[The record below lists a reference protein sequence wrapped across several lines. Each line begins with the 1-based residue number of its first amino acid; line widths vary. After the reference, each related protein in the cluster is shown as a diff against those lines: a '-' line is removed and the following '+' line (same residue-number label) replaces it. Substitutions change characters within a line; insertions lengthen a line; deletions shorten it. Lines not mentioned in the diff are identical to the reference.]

1 MEIGFDRLCRA
12 AADLTGIPLK
22 AAAPERADMLF
33 PAENEFFSPIQF
45 MGREEFLHLVHS
57 LEAGD
62 VLFIQDRAA
71 LCWFVLRLPPCV
83 FMGGPYLT
91 DMVTREDTLPL
102 YETLFGKESGGSF
115 YYERENENQRLFRFY
130 LMHQPLI
137 FDHQVQRLVAFLSA
151 MMAWGSPVQRKE
163 YSLLKIDYAGYRQDD
178 FNRYLGY
185 QEDCEAGLTASV
197 AHASDRNILH
207 ILRIIYD
214 FSNGDN
220 SHDQELLRFASI
232 AQLINSGARRAN
244 VPAAATKRVLRK
256 YFDKVPSLTTKD
268 EFLSMAETLAIEM
281 NHLVQTCSNH
291 LYSPL
296 ICSVLDRI
304 RNGFTSP
311 ITLGSIARE
320 FGVNESYLAGCFKR
334 ETGTTIGAFI
344 LGQRMEYARTLLT
357 VSTLDIGEI
366 GQRVGITD
374 HSYFTRQFKK
384 AYGVSP
390 KAYREML
397 TH

>member
-1 MEIGFDRLCRA
+1 MKIDIERLCRA

-22 AAAPERADMLF
+22 ATVLDQADMLF
-33 PAENEFFSPIQF
+33 PAENEFFSPVQF
-45 MGREEFLHLVHS
+45 MSREEFLHLIHS
-57 LEAGD
+57 LEVGD

-71 LCWFVLRLPPCV
+71 LWWFVLYLPPCK

-102 YETLFGKESGGSF
+102 YEALFGKESGGSF
-115 YYERENENQRLFRFY
+115 YYERENEKQRLFRFY

-137 FDHQVQRLVAFLSA
+137 LEHQVQRLVAFLSVIL
-151 MMAWGSPVQRKE
+151 AWESPVQRKE
-163 YSLLKIDYAGYRQDD
+163 HSLLKINYTSYRQDD
-178 FNRYLGY
+178 FNRYLSY

-197 AHASDRNILH
+197 AHASDRDILH

-214 FSNGDN
+214 FPNGNN

-232 AQLINSGARRAN
+232 ARLINSGARRAN
-244 VPAAATKRVLRK
+244 VPAAATKRVLGK
-256 YFDKVPSLTTKD
+256 YFDKAPSLSTKE
-268 EFLSMAETLAIEM
+268 EFLSMTEALALEM

-296 ICSVLDRI
+296 ISSVLDRI
-304 RNGFTSP
+304 RNGFTVP

-320 FGVNESYLAGCFKR
+320 FGVNENYLAGCFKR

-344 LGQRMEYARTLLT
+344 LSQRMEYARTLLT

-366 GQRVGITD
+366 GQRVGIAD

-397 TH
+397 IH